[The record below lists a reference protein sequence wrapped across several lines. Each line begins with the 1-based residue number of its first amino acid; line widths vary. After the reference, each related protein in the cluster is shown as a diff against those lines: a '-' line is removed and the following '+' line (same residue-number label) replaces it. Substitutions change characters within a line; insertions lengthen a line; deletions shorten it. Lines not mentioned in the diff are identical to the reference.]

1 MNFYKENMHVIVD
14 SVFGKGTGI
23 IRHVSDFFFC
33 PVQVELD
40 KPNEDGHK
48 MVRFKFDEIKP
59 LEMTV
64 EQGSEKTLSDKLAE
78 RLDFIRNYEEVE
90 PEVEPEEIQE
100 IPEVEPEPEQV
111 EPVTVEQAKKSF
123 IVDENPEI
131 NLFVRLKEKITGY
144 SFKKGEVFKASL
156 TGSIYDTCYYI
167 YDIKTGEKRGCMLKE
182 CFDIIQEPEIDEI
195 EVFEDE
201 NINTPEEPET
211 IEIKEP
217 EQPKVEPEEDSIFE
231 KVEKRVS
238 KLKDTFGKKKPKS
251 VQDAL
256 ELKGQVTL
264 FDLL

>member
-90 PEVEPEEIQE
+90 PEDEPEEIQE

-111 EPVTVEQAKKSF
+111 EPI
-123 IVDENPEI
+123 IVDENPPI
-131 NLFVRLKEKITGY
+131 NLVVRLIRKIRGY
-144 SFKKGEVFKASL
+144 SFEGGEIFKASL
-156 TGSIYDTCYYI
+156 TGSKYDTCYYL
-167 YDIKTGEKRGCMLKE
+167 YDWETGEKRGCMLKE
-182 CFDIIQEPEIDEI
+182 FFEELQEHEIDEL
-195 EVFEDE
+195 EAFVDF
-201 NINTPEEPET
+201 NTNTPEEPET
-211 IEIKEP
+211 IEIEEP

-238 KLKDTFGKKKPKS
+238 KLKDTFGKKKPKT